1 MRYYELPLEAGQTHD
16 DAGSPVVWVACPA
29 LPGAYEEAADLAT
42 ARARLRDLARR
53 ILAEHLLRDD
63 PLDPAIVPAERPR
76 AEREALLIVGVG
88 DADLAAAAA
97 APRLVV
103 EQPEP

>member
-1 MRYYELPLEAGQTHD
+1 MWYYELPLETGQTRD
-16 DAGSPVVWVACPA
+16 DEGRPVTWVACPA
-29 LPGAYEEAADLAT
+29 LPGAYEEAADPTT

-63 PLDPAIVPAERPR
+63 PLDPAIARTEQPR
-76 AEREALLIVGVG
+76 AERDTLLRVAVSE
-88 DADLAAAAA
+88 ADLVEAAA